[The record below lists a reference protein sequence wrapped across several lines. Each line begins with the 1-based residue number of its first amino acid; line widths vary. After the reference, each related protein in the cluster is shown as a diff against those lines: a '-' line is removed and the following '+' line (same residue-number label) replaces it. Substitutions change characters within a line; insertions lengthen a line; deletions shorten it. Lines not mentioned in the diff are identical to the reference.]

1 MSQEHS
7 NTVKR
12 KRSAKFYVQKID
24 DCRDCPGWPLGA
36 TAIVMTGTSK
46 KIKDHD
52 LVVYFDHQAAA
63 HIGRIIFAEKK
74 IILNTNIMAPDMFP
88 TQPIV
93 FPCKEIKRCDLVVM
107 ISYREE
113 GVDQL
118 LRNIRQRHALS
129 KYVEGFE
136 GIGV

>member
-1 MSQEHS
+1 MSQEIS
-7 NTVKR
+7 TTVKR

-36 TAIVMTGTSK
+36 TAIVKTGTWMK
-46 KIKDHD
+46 LKDHD
-52 LVVYFDHQAAA
+52 LVVYSDHQAGA
-63 HIGRIIFAEKK
+63 HIGRINFAENK
-74 IILNTNIMAPDMFP
+74 IILNTNMVPDMFP

-93 FPCKEIKRCDLVVM
+93 LPCKEIKRFDLVVM

-118 LRNIRQRHALS
+118 LEGIRQRHALK
-129 KYVEGFE
+129 KYVED
-136 GIGV
+136 IGV